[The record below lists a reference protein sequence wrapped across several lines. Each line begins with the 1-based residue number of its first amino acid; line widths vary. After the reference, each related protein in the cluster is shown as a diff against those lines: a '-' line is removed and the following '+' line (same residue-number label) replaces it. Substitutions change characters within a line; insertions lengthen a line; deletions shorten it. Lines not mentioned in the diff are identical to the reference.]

1 MSVREFGQESGREF
15 GSPNSLKQ
23 EGSKLY
29 NRMHYFCVAAAVIC
43 KSDLEKLSRVQNV
56 RLLVVVKTMD
66 GLFIRLKIVFGQNIK
81 KILSQK
87 ISIQK

>member
-1 MSVREFGQESGREF
+1 M
-15 GSPNSLKQ
+15 SLKYK
-23 EGSKLY
+23 GSKLY
-29 NRMHYFCVAAAVIC
+29 NLTHYFCVAAAVVC